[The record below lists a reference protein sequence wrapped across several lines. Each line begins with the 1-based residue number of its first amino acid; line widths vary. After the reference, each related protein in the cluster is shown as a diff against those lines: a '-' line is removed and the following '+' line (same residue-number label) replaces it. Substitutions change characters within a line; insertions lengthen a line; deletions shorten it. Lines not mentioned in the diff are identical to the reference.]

1 MENNAQLSYT
11 ADWII
16 CSSKVIKQYH
26 VAHSHSEK
34 ANKSLLLCKQLTHFV
49 LLNK

>member
-11 ADWII
+11 DWII
-16 CSSKVIKQYH
+16 FSSKVIKQYH

-34 ANKSLLLCKQLTHFV
+34 ANKSQLLCKQLAHLV
-49 LLNK
+49 LLNN